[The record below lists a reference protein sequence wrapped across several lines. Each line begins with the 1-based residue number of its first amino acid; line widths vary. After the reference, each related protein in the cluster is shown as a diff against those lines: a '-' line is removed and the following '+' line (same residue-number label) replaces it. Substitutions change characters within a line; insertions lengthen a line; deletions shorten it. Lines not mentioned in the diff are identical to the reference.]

1 MTAETTVLFLAAA
14 AALVTMG
21 IYLQRAVQ
29 GGVFGVASSLGS
41 QYDRRD
47 PYLETQHLQM
57 WEEVHQQTGSSMVA
71 ANHMNI
77 PKGAYSSEDHSY
89 NVANDTR
96 YRDCVLAG
104 SASACLRVERTLES
118 LPTGRVLREP
128 AYQLTEVTSSWNAQT
143 DAEYRDYK

>member
-1 MTAETTVLFLAAA
+1 MTAETTVLIMAAIS
-14 AALVTMG
+14 ALISMAF
-21 IYLQRAVQ
+21 YLQRAVQ

-41 QYDRRD
+41 QFDGRD
-47 PYLETQHLQM
+47 PYLETQRLQM

-77 PKGAYSSEDHSY
+77 PKGAYFSDDHSFSPT
-89 NVANDTR
+89 NDPR

-104 SASACLRVERTLES
+104 SESACLRVERTLES

-128 AYQLTEVTSSWNAQT
+128 AYQLSEVTSSWNAQT